1 MEQFL
6 NNHNFMKKI
15 FENPTVQVLGVEVE
29 SQILA
34 GSGGYVSNAP
44 AQGGSSVDPN
54 QKQDPTTGTDGLARP
69 MGTDISAYELK

>member
-1 MEQFL
+1 
-6 NNHNFMKKI
+6 MKKI
-15 FENPTVQVLGVEVE
+15 FVNPSVQVQGVEVE

-34 GSGGYVSNAP
+34 GSGGHISTNP
-44 AQGGSSVDPN
+44 AQGGSSVTDPN